1 MHARNLMNSALV
13 LCAFVLLGADGF
25 AQSTSTPSTQNAA
38 PAISAKQKK
47 EKADSTVAVAKD
59 TANNRAD
66 SLAPADSLAQRLFT
80 IRVTTQPESAQVFL
94 DDSLQGVSPCSV
106 ANVIPG
112 AHQLI
117 LKKVGCY
124 LKKAQI
130 TVDSAT
136 PPDYSYTLL
145 QPAFMRVES
154 EPSGAEVAI
163 DGKKTGIAPWE
174 SDKIKPGDYT
184 VKMELASYRPVE
196 KKVTAASA
204 GHDTLRIV
212 LVHTEEYQDS
222 VAAAR
227 LAETKAKKEHF
238 NGALASALFVL
249 GALVV
254 LVMELLNN

>member
-1 MHARNLMNSALV
+1 MVVRTLVISASV
-13 LCAFVLLGADGF
+13 VCAFALIGADGF
-25 AQSTSTPSTQNAA
+25 AQGSAAPSKQNAPTA
-38 PAISAKQKK
+38 TSARQKK
-47 EKADSTVAVAKD
+47 AKADSTVAATSD
-59 TANNRAD
+59 TMTGKTDSLAAAD
-66 SLAPADSLAQRLFT
+66 SLARRLLV
-80 IRVTTQPESAQVFL
+80 IHVITQPESAQVFL
-94 DDSLQGVSPCSV
+94 DDSLKGVSPCSV

-112 AHQLI
+112 AHELI

-130 TVDSAT
+130 VVDSAT
-136 PPDYSYTLL
+136 PQEYSYTLL

-163 DGKKTGIAPWE
+163 DRKKTGVTPWE

-196 KKVTAASA
+196 KKVTVASA
-204 GHDTLRIV
+204 GHDTLRTV

-222 VAAAR
+222 IAAVR

-238 NGALASALFVL
+238 NGTLASALFVL

-254 LVMELLNN
+254 LVMELMND

>member
-1 MHARNLMNSALV
+1 MHVRMLMVSASV
-13 LCAFVLLGADGF
+13 VCAFTLSGTDGF
-25 AQSTSTPSTQNAA
+25 AQGSSAPLQQNTA
-38 PAISAKQKK
+38 PATPAKQKK
-47 EKADSTVAVAKD
+47 AKADSAVAVARD
-59 TANNRAD
+59 TAAGGADSPATAD
-66 SLAPADSLAQRLFT
+66 SLALRLFT

-94 DDSLQGVSPCSV
+94 DDSLQGFSPCSV

-136 PPDYSYTLL
+136 STDYSYTLL

-163 DGKKTGIAPWE
+163 DGKKTGITPWE

-184 VKMELASYRPVE
+184 VKMKLSSYRPVE
-196 KKVTAASA
+196 KKVTAVNA
-204 GHDTLRIV
+204 GHDTLRVV

-222 VAAAR
+222 IAAVRVAEA
-227 LAETKAKKEHF
+227 KAKKEHF

-254 LVMELLNN
+254 LVMELLND